1 MFRCMTTII
10 LTPDLERFAADAVAN
25 GRYRDVG
32 EVVKAGVS
40 LLQRAEA
47 ERAIFVASLEAA
59 EIESE
64 RDGFVSA
71 DEVHRE
77 MSNLLEEIDRAR
89 R

>member
-1 MFRCMTTII
+1 MATVT

-32 EVVKAGVS
+32 EVVQAGVT
-40 LLQRAEA
+40 LLQRAEV
-47 ERAIFVASLEAA
+47 ERAAFVASLEAA
-59 EIESE
+59 EAESE
-64 RDGFVSA
+64 SEGFLTV

-77 MSNLLEEIDRAR
+77 MNDLIEEMDRAR